1 MAMLNIAFALLIPAV
16 PNVQMNPLEN
26 ACGRQ
31 NTEIIAELKKLAEQK
46 IPTFG
51 ICLGHQLLALSQ
63 VAKTIKL
70 KYPCIIYSLSDIY
83 TRNADD
89 RHYSMQKVYT
99 VSVISRDPD
108 NTIAESILEMPKTR
122 FDRRYIVDNLYHDIL
137 TLYYKV

>member
-1 MAMLNIAFALLIPAV
+1 M
-16 PNVQMNPLEN
+16 
-26 ACGRQ
+26 GTRQ
-31 NTEIIAELKKLAEQK
+31 DLQSRCEEI
-46 IPTFG
+46 
-51 ICLGHQLLALSQ
+51 LGSKYVYFQPPE
-63 VAKTIKL
+63 TIKL

-108 NTIAESILEMPKTR
+108 NTIAETILEMPKTR
-122 FDRRYIVDNLYHDIL
+122 FDRRYVADNLYHDIL